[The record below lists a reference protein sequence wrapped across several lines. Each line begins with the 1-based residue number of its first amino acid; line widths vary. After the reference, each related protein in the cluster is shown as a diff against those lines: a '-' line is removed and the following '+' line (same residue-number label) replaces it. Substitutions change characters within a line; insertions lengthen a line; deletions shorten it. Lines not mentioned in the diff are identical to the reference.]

1 MIAASAT
8 LFCLAYILGLLSTAI
23 SGKILGLP
31 AGGVLLLAVGVTA
44 FFVVPRFWRT
54 GPKPLIWLIAGI
66 IALLATLYFEW
77 RTPKPAVNDISHY
90 VPPAFVKTENS
101 QSLEE
106 ALTIVV
112 GKVESMPRL
121 TRSGKGQFWLDVT
134 SFTDIIASQRTEKN
148 DQQSSTDQGVTGKLY
163 VTAPLLQTTGLHPGQ
178 LVELT
183 GILYKPQPP
192 ANPGG
197 FDFQKYL
204 AREGCFAGFRARQ
217 VNIPEGQQVSKYGLW
232 ALRRHIFRI
241 LVKKLGVPE
250 GPVVAGMTIGN
261 FRLQLESIP
270 LEKRGVPESSI
281 LSAMTLGKG
290 GVDLPYDV
298 GDWFTQVGLAHTVA
312 ASGTQVSLI
321 SSVVLA
327 LTKRL
332 SARFQFAVG
341 IAGITIFIGL
351 AGLEPS
357 VCRAALMGAGVLVGI
372 LTDRSI
378 KPLNLLL
385 LVATFLLL
393 LNPIWIGDLGF
404 NLTFLATLGLVVT
417 VPGILARLDWLPPMI
432 ASIIAVPLAVSAWTL
447 PLQIYIF
454 HVISPY
460 SILVNIISSP
470 LIPVISLGGFVSAF
484 IGFFVPAAGS
494 ALASTL
500 YYPTHWLIQIAEYF
514 SQLPGNYVAV
524 GAISEVQ
531 FVTLYGL
538 IILVWVVSW
547 WQEKQKEKNRVEKG
561 KKKKKQKQ
569 KKNYK
574 IFNYVLILSF
584 VLAVAVVAVPAW
596 GTKVS
601 VSRVTVLATNGEPI
615 LVFEDKSKVTLIQNG
630 DENTTRFTV
639 LSFLQER
646 AINQID
652 WGVALNS
659 QLKSKQAWDLVKKS
673 MPIKNFY
680 GIIQPNKKG
689 SKQSEQPAFF
699 QELPVG
705 ETVSMGSVSVRV
717 LNAEAPVVLF
727 DIKGKKWLW
736 VGNLK
741 PTEQEKLAKTIKV
754 ENLQVLWWSGKALK
768 ASLIEALEPTFAIA
782 SSRSVDVETAQYLK
796 AVKSQLY
803 WTGRD
808 GAIEW
813 TEAGGFQTTWEGE
826 EKNGLL

>member
-1 MIAASAT
+1 MSVTGAT
-8 LFCLAYILGLLSTAI
+8 LLCLAYILGLLSTAI
-23 SGKILGLP
+23 SAKILGLP
-31 AGGVLLLAVGVTA
+31 AGGVLLLAAGVAA

-54 GPKPLIWLIAGI
+54 GPKPFIWLIAAI
-66 IALLATLYFEW
+66 IALLATLYFEL
-77 RTPKPAVNDISHY
+77 RTPKPADNDISRY

-134 SFTDIIASQRTEKN
+134 SFTDILGSQPPQRN
-148 DQQSSTDQGVTGKLY
+148 DQEQSSTDQGVTGKLY
-163 VTAPLLQTTGLHPGQ
+163 VTAPLLQTTNLQPGQ

-192 ANPGG
+192 ANPGA
-197 FDFQKYL
+197 FDFQEYL

-217 VNIPEGQQVSKYGLW
+217 VNVPEGQQVSKYGLW

-241 LVKKLGVPE
+241 QVEKLGVPE
-250 GPVVAGMTIGN
+250 GA
-261 FRLQLESIP
+261 L
-270 LEKRGVPESSI
+270 
-281 LSAMTLGKG
+281 LSAMTIGKEA
-290 GVDLPYDV
+290 VDLPYDV
-298 GDWFTQVGLAHTVA
+298 RDSFAQVGLAHAVA

-321 SSVVLA
+321 LSVVSA

-332 SARFQFAVG
+332 SNRFQFAIG
-341 IAGITIFIGL
+341 IAAITIFTCL

-357 VCRAALMGAGVLVGI
+357 VCRAALMGVGALLGLLIERKVKPWGLVLAAGTI
-372 LTDRSI
+372 
-378 KPLNLLL
+378 
-385 LVATFLLL
+385 LLL
-393 LNPIWIGDLGF
+393 LNPVWISELSFDLS
-404 NLTFLATLGLVVT
+404 FLAIEGLVVT
-417 VPGILARLDWLPPMI
+417 VPGILERLDWVALPVFLEWLGWLPPSI
-432 ASIIAVPLAVSAWTL
+432 ASTIAVPLAASIWTL
-447 PLQIYIF
+447 PLQIYF
-454 HVISPY
+454 FKVISPY
-460 SILVNIISSP
+460 SIVVNIITNP
-470 LIPVISLGGFVSAF
+470 LISLISLGGFVSAL
-484 IGFFVPAAGS
+484 IGFFVPTVGS

-500 YYPTHWLIQIAEYF
+500 YYPTHWLIQVAEYF
-514 SQLPGNYVAV
+514 SQLPGNSVAV
-524 GAISEVQ
+524 GTISEVQ
-531 FVTLYGL
+531 LVTLYSL

-547 WQEKQKEKNRVEKG
+547 WQAKQKKASRFEKG
-561 KKKKKQKQ
+561 KKKKQT

-574 IFNYVLILSF
+574 IFNYVLGLSL
-584 VLAVAVVAVPAW
+584 VVAVAVVVVPAW
-596 GTKVS
+596 QTKIS
-601 VSRVTVLATNGEPI
+601 VSRVTVLATNGDPV
-615 LVFEDKSKVTLIQNG
+615 LVFEDKGQVTLIKSG
-630 DENTTRFTV
+630 DENTARFTV

-646 AINQID
+646 GINQID

-659 QLKSKQAWDLVKKS
+659 QLKSKQAWDLVTKTVPMKS
-673 MPIKNFY
+673 FY
-680 GIIQPNKKG
+680 GIINNDKKDKKQP
-689 SKQSEQPAFF
+689 EQPAFF

-705 ETVSMGSVSVRV
+705 ETVSMDSVSVRV

-741 PTEQEKLAKTIKV
+741 PTEQEKLAKTIKL

-768 ASLIEALEPTFAIA
+768 ASLIEVLEPAFAIA
-782 SSRSVDVETAQYLK
+782 SSRSVDAETAQYLK